1 MTDLVGVGSELKAAR
16 EAQGLAIDDVAQ
28 QLKFAPRQIESLEH
42 EHFDR
47 LPGPTIA
54 RGMVRNYA
62 RLLKLDP
69 EPLLQRM
76 APKVEKAPDA
86 GRIAAR
92 FRQPV
97 PFSDG
102 TKRSSL
108 LYAGFSLGLLVL
120 VGAVAYE
127 WQQEKATPEFVAP
140 AQSQRPQPEEIT
152 QTAAVVQTPS
162 TEVPEPPR
170 AAAQPPQRA
179 AAPAVEE
186 KEEKPAAAY
195 RPLAPGMHRLVLRTE
210 GEAWLEV
217 KDGEGRM
224 LVSSLNPAG
233 TQRVVRGRPP
243 FEIVIGNASL
253 VKLTYNEK
261 PIDLRPYT
269 KVQVARFTLK

>member
-1 MTDLVGVGSELKAAR
+1 LTDLVGVGAELKAAR

-28 QLKFAPRQIESLEH
+28 QLKFAPRQIESLEQ
-42 EHFDR
+42 EYFDR

-102 TKRSSL
+102 TKRSSV
-108 LYAGFSLGLLVL
+108 LYAGFSVGLLVL

-162 TEVPEPPR
+162 TEV
-170 AAAQPPQRA
+170 AQPPKA
-179 AAPAVEE
+179 AVESAVEE

-195 RPLAPGMHRLVLRTE
+195 RPLPPGMQRLVLRTE

-217 KDGEGRM
+217 KDAEGRM
-224 LVSSLNPAG
+224 LVSSLNPPG

-253 VKLTYNEK
+253 VKLTYNDK

>member
-1 MTDLVGVGSELKAAR
+1 LTDLVGVGSALKAAR

-28 QLKFAPRQIESLEH
+28 QLKFAPRQIDSLEQ
-42 EHFDR
+42 EHFER

-76 APKVEKAPDA
+76 APRVEKAPDP

-97 PFSDG
+97 PFSNG

-108 LYAGFSLGLLVL
+108 LYVGFSVGLLVL
-120 VGAVAYE
+120 VGAVTYE

-152 QTAAVVQTPS
+152 QTAAVTPS
-162 TEVPEPPR
+162 ATTDVPEPPP
-170 AAAQPPQRA
+170 AAEPE
-179 AAPAVEE
+179 VEE
-186 KEEKPAAAY
+186 ENK
-195 RPLAPGMHRLVLRTE
+195 PLAPGVHRLVLRTE

-217 KDGEGRM
+217 KDGAGRM
-224 LVSSLNPAG
+224 LVSSLNPPG
-233 TQRVVRGRPP
+233 TQRVLRGRPP
-243 FEIVIGNASL
+243 FEIVIGNASS
-253 VKLTYNEK
+253 VRLTYNDK
-261 PIDLRPYT
+261 PVDLRPYT

>member
-1 MTDLVGVGSELKAAR
+1 LTDLVGVGSELKAAR
-16 EAQGLAIDDVAQ
+16 ESQGLAIDDVAQ
-28 QLKFAPRQIESLEH
+28 QLKFAPRQIESLEQ

-69 EPLLQRM
+69 EPLLERM

-108 LYAGFSLGLLVL
+108 LYAGFSVGLLVL

-152 QTAAVVQTPS
+152 QTAAVVQSPS
-162 TEVPEPPR
+162 TEVPQSPQASAEP
-170 AAAQPPQRA
+170 AA
-179 AAPAVEE
+179 EE
-186 KEEKPAAAY
+186 EEKPAAAY
-195 RPLAPGMHRLVLRTE
+195 RPLAPGTHRLVLRTE

-224 LVSSLNPAG
+224 LVSSLNPPG

-253 VKLTYNEK
+253 VKLTYNDK